1 MNKKLI
7 PIASVIIGIIV
18 LVGGFFFYQNSGK
31 NDLKE
36 EHTKYLMTI
45 MILMEVLKG

>member
-1 MNKKLI
+1 MNKKIITILT
-7 PIASVIIGIIV
+7 SIIGIIV
-18 LVGGFFFYQNSGK
+18 LVAAFFFYQHSGK